1 MHLKIM
7 GWAVEMG
14 VGSMFGGVVCSRIVL
29 GLRAPVQ
36 SSRREAEPGS
46 SRVNY

>member
-1 MHLKIM
+1 MYLKIM

-14 VGSMFGGVVCSRIVL
+14 VGLLGGVVCSRIVL